1 MRALGLDVGER
12 RIGLAMGDS
21 ETGLALPA
29 GVIERKGGDGDYEA
43 VIAAAAK
50 RDGDTL
56 VVGMPL
62 SMSGARGPQ
71 AVVAQAF
78 ADALAERTSM
88 SVCTWDERLTSVEAD
103 RLLRG
108 AGRGGKRKGV
118 QDAVAASIMLQAF
131 LDARKHKAEREAQR
145 K

>member
-1 MRALGLDVGER
+1 MRALGLDVGDR
-12 RIGLAMGDS
+12 RIGLAIGDS

-29 GVIERKGGDGDYEA
+29 GAIERDGGDGDYEA
-43 VIAAAAK
+43 VIAAATK
-50 RDGDTL
+50 RDSDTL

-88 SVCTWDERLTSVEAD
+88 NVCTWDERLTSVEAD
-103 RLLRG
+103 RLLRD

-131 LDARKHKAEREAQR
+131 LDARAREKAKQAE
-145 K
+145 